1 METRNMSFEEGLQIL
16 KNQVAMLEKGN
27 LPLDEALKV
36 FRDAIDVGRF
46 CNKKLEMAETEVQK
60 IVDGADGEDFTLED
74 FEEK

>member
-1 METRNMSFEEGLQIL
+1 
-16 KNQVAMLEKGN
+16 MLEKGN

-36 FRDAIDVGRF
+36 FRDAVDVGRF

-60 IVDGADGEDFTLED
+60 IVEGANGEDFTLED

>member
-1 METRNMSFEEGLQIL
+1 MEMENMSFEEGLQIL
-16 KNQVAMLEKGN
+16 KKQVSMLEKGN

-60 IVDGADGEDFTLED
+60 IVEGANGEDFTLED

>member
-1 METRNMSFEEGLQIL
+1 METRNMSFEEGLQSL

-60 IVDGADGEDFTLED
+60 IVEGANGEDFTLED

>member
-60 IVDGADGEDFTLED
+60 IVEGANGENFTLED

>member
-1 METRNMSFEEGLQIL
+1 METRNMSFEGGLQIL

-36 FRDAIDVGRF
+36 FRDAVDVGRF

-60 IVDGADGEDFTLED
+60 IVENANGEDFTLED

>member
-1 METRNMSFEEGLQIL
+1 METEKMSFEE
-16 KNQVAMLEKGN
+16 GN

-36 FRDAIDVGRF
+36 FRDAVDIGRF

-60 IVDGADGEDFTLED
+60 IVEDADGFTLED